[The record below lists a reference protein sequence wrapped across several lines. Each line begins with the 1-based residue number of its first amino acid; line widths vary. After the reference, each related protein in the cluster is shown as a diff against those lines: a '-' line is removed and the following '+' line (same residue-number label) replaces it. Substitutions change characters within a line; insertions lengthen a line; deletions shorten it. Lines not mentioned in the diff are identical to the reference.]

1 MNKPI
6 VLIIIIL
13 LIIGAIAVNKI
24 INESEAD
31 NTQITPENTEV
42 IVSNPVQDNSNNT
55 SNSDGPEK
63 LKTYVSQR

>member
-24 INESEAD
+24 INSSEVE
-31 NTQITPENTEV
+31 NTQINPEKTEV
-42 IVSNPVQDNSNNT
+42 VVSNPVQNNSNNT
-55 SNSDGPEK
+55 SYSDGPDK
-63 LKTYVSQR
+63 PKTYVKQR